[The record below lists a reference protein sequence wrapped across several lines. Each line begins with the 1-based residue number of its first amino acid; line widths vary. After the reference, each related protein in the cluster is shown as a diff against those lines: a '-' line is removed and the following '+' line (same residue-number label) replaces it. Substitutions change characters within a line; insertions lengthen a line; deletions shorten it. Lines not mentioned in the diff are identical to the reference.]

1 MDRRSWLWR
10 RKSSEK
16 SPGETESSG
25 SLSSHSER
33 FSDEQAYPAQS
44 TQSPEVTSKVA
55 IVDEEANDSVKT
67 LTEKLSAALLNI
79 SAKEDLV
86 KQHAKV
92 AEEAVSGWEK
102 SENEVLALKQ
112 QLEAAN
118 KKNSALE
125 DRVGHLDGALKECV
139 RQLRQSREDQDN
151 KITEVVAK
159 KTHEW
164 ESKKSELDR
173 QLSELQAQLQAAKAE
188 VAASIDSDLR
198 PKLEAVEKENS
209 ALKLDLLSR
218 AEEIEI
224 RIMERDLS
232 TQAAETASKQHLE
245 SIKKV
250 AKLEAECRRLKA
262 TARRAFPA
270 NDRKSFTVSSVC
282 VESFTDSQSDSG
294 ERLLAVESDMRKMS
308 RLEPSYCESSRS
320 DSWAS
325 SLITELDQHKNEKA
339 LGRSLMVSS
348 VEINLMDDFLEMERL
363 AALPDTKSGSRSLEK
378 GPALYQANAA
388 EGPMK
393 AELEAM
399 INRTAELEEKLEN
412 LEAEKVELQIVFTEC
427 QKQLETSR
435 SQLKEAEVR
444 LVELQTQLELV
455 NELKLAADQEVKVT
469 QTKWEM
475 AESQL
480 RVVEAEV
487 KTLLLKVGS
496 LEEEVEK
503 EHASSAENV
512 VKYQKLEDELLRM
525 KREAELH
532 REAELLRLTNT
543 NGELKIKQ
551 EKELAA
557 AASKFAECQKT
568 IASLGQQLKSLAT
581 LEDFL
586 IDSEKPLELTSE
598 GMQVPKISREPLK
611 LQISNLNLPK
621 RDSESMKIVSDG
633 SSLSKN
639 SNESESSLSLNPS
652 NASEKTRNGFGK
664 FFPRNKSVTRNE
676 NL

>member
-1 MDRRSWLWR
+1 MCNKLV
-10 RKSSEK
+10 
-16 SPGETESSG
+16 
-25 SLSSHSER
+25 SLIA
-33 FSDEQAYPAQS
+33 F
-44 TQSPEVTSKVA
+44 
-55 IVDEEANDSVKT
+55 
-67 LTEKLSAALLNI
+67 LML
-79 SAKEDLV
+79 
-86 KQHAKV
+86 
-92 AEEAVSGWEK
+92 GWEK
-102 SENEVLALKQ
+102 SENELLALKQ

-139 RQLRQSREDQDN
+139 RQLRQYREDQDN

-164 ESKKSELDR
+164 ESIKSELDR

-188 VAASIDSDLR
+188 AAASIDSDLR

-282 VESFTDSQSDSG
+282 VESFTDSQSDIG
-294 ERLLAVESDMRKMS
+294 ERLLAVETDMRKMS

-339 LGRSLMVSS
+339 LGRSLTVSS

-378 GPALYQANAA
+378 GPALDQANAA
-388 EGPMK
+388 ESPMK

-412 LEAEKVELQIVFTEC
+412 LEAEKVELQIVLTEC

-455 NELKLAADQEVKVT
+455 NELKLAADQEVKFT

-551 EKELAA
+551 V
-557 AASKFAECQKT
+557 
-568 IASLGQQLKSLAT
+568 SLL
-581 LEDFL
+581 
-586 IDSEKPLELTSE
+586 
-598 GMQVPKISREPLK
+598 R
-611 LQISNLNLPK
+611 QINNNL
-621 RDSESMKIVSDG
+621 
-633 SSLSKN
+633 
-639 SNESESSLSLNPS
+639 
-652 NASEKTRNGFGK
+652 F
-664 FFPRNKSVTRNE
+664 
-676 NL
+676 